1 METQASSFPS
11 ALDNKRKRRIWE
23 LLSRSE
29 ELDKFLGKKFPNL
42 KRYGELHAASPLRP
56 HLQPP
61 AISHRWRPF
70 ASYSTPRVELR
81 TGCEGAESMLP
92 ALDTLF
98 ELSAT
103 SGVTSVVVALPHR
116 GRLSMLCDPSL
127 LAYSPTALFAKIK
140 GQPEFDP
147 ATAPGATGDVI
158 SHLAARKRIAYDG
171 GAVKVEVL
179 QNPSHLEVSAEDL
192 VDRY

>member
-1 METQASSFPS
+1 VVQLVWDGVKCRWFSHHVETQASSFPPT
-11 ALDNKRKRRIWE
+11 LGDKRKRRIWE

-29 ELDKFLGKKFPNL
+29 ELDRFLGKKFPNL
-42 KRYGELHAASPLRP
+42 KRYGEHIPQWIQGLR
-56 HLQPP
+56 
-61 AISHRWRPF
+61 S
-70 ASYSTPRVELR
+70 
-81 TGCEGAESMLP
+81 GCEGAESMLP

-103 SGVTSVVVALPHR
+103 SSVTSVVVALPHR
-116 GRLSMLCDPSL
+116 GRLSMLCEPSL
-127 LAYSPTALFAKIK
+127 LDYAPTALFAKIK

-158 SHLAARKRIAYDG
+158 SHLAASKRVEYED

-179 QNPSHLEVSAEDL
+179 QNPSHLEVSICREHPIHAHH
-192 VDRY
+192 RA